1 VTFALWSWAKIKFL
15 LNKMGKMRDFKANSS
30 AHVKVLNKIE
40 SKQAILLL
48 FEIINMATGARMI
61 SNLM

>member
-1 VTFALWSWAKIKFL
+1 
-15 LNKMGKMRDFKANSS
+15 MRDFKANSS

-48 FEIINMATGARMI
+48 FEITTMAAGGRTI